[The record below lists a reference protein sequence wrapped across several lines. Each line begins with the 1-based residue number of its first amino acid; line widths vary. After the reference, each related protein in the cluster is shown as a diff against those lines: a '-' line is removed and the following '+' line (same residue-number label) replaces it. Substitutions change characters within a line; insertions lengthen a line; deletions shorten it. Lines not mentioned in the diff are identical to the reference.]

1 MLKQISIV
9 SLHSLLWIFAILL
22 EMVGYVGKRWWWW
35 RYPVIRPSLET
46 KQASFS
52 PHGRD
57 LAWVVVTRLPSL
69 MGQPGWLEHNNNN
82 DGSPMQEAG
91 RQGVGSGN
99 MICKFNCLGLLKE
112 PTLLLLTSAWC
123 FHNWW
128 EKLFLVPTL
137 MINLMTHWILI

>member
-1 MLKQISIV
+1 MLNKISIV
-9 SLHSLLWIFAILL
+9 SLHWLLVIFAILV
-22 EMVGYVGKRWWWW
+22 EMVGYIGKRWWWW

-57 LAWVVVTRLPSL
+57 LAWVVVSTLPSL
-69 MGQPGWLEHNNNN
+69 MGHPGTTTRMMVPQCRRL
-82 DGSPMQEAG
+82 AG
-91 RQGVGSGN
+91 NVFGGGN